1 MSVIFRC
8 YYGNHF
14 VFPCVLQDSK
24 WFQKCER
31 IFQLSL
37 QTISSLC
44 KLAPELSLRLYL
56 QGAMTADG
64 VGNETIAYEFLTQ
77 V

>member
-1 MSVIFRC
+1 MFS
-8 YYGNHF
+8 
-14 VFPCVLQDSK
+14 CVLQDSK

-44 KLAPELSLRLYL
+44 KLEPELSLRLYL